1 MIIDTIENI
10 EKYAAAFPQLKTV
23 AAVLR
28 SGKAETAMTGSYT
41 TDDASVRYSVSEY
54 QTRTKGTKGYETHR
68 HAADV
73 QCIVSGEEIIDVCE
87 SAGMKAR
94 SEYDAEND
102 IQFFDGEL
110 ALRYIARPGK
120 FIVLFP
126 GEGHEPNLS
135 INEPTT
141 VRKIVFK
148 LYNLA

>member
-1 MIIDTIENI
+1 MIIDSIENI
-10 EKYAAAFPQLKTV
+10 GKYALSFPALSEVKKE
-23 AAVLR
+23 L
-28 SGKAETAMTGSYT
+28 ETAMTREEGSYNE
-41 TDDASVRYSVSEY
+41 SVRYSVSEY
-54 QTRTKGTKGYETHR
+54 RTRPKGTKGYETHR

-73 QCIVSGEEIIDVCE
+73 QIIVSGEEIIDICE
-87 SAGMKAR
+87 NAGMKAR
-94 SEYDAEND
+94 GEYDPEND

-135 INEPTT
+135 ITEPKT

-148 LYNLA
+148 IKM